1 MMPGAP
7 RGRGDPSVQLLLIV
21 ALLFA
26 LGVAVF
32 AVQNAEPIT
41 VNLIRWQIQTSLV
54 VVVVGSA
61 AAGALVAWLIGLI
74 RQVRASWRIR
84 QLQNQVH
91 RLEQKLQQ
99 LEQERAALKDEGRPA
114 DRPHSS
120 PPSL

>member
-1 MMPGAP
+1 
-7 RGRGDPSVQLLLIV
+7 VQLLLIV

-41 VNLIRWQIQTSLV
+41 VHLIRWQIETSLV

-61 AAGALVAWLIGLI
+61 AAGALVAWLIGLV

-84 QLQNQVH
+84 QLQGQVH

-99 LEQERAALKDEGRPA
+99 LQQEHTGLKDAGRSVDHPS
-114 DRPHSS
+114 SS

>member
-1 MMPGAP
+1 M
-7 RGRGDPSVQLLLIV
+7 VQLLLIL

-41 VNLIRWQIQTSLV
+41 VNLIRWQLETSLV

-61 AAGALVAWLIGLI
+61 AAGALVAGLIGFI

-84 QLQNQVH
+84 QLQGQVH
-91 RLEQKLQQ
+91 RLEQRLRA
-99 LEQERAALKDEGRPA
+99 LEQEAPGRDEHREANGLQ
-114 DRPHSS
+114 S
-120 PPSL
+120 PPPGT

>member
-1 MMPGAP
+1 M
-7 RGRGDPSVQLLLIV
+7 QLLLIL

-41 VNLIRWQIQTSLV
+41 VNLIRWQLETSLV

-61 AAGALVAWLIGLI
+61 AAGALVAGVIGFV

-84 QLQNQVH
+84 QLQAQVH
-91 RLEQKLQQ
+91 RLEQRLRA
-99 LEQERAALKDEGRPA
+99 LEPEPLPVPDERSEPQSLP
-114 DRPHSS
+114 
-120 PPSL
+120 PPSAQ